1 MEVLGAGMRRR
12 KFIGLVGAASIVWPT
27 RGFLGAEANTSAAAP
42 TGSPQLP
49 TLFNGYATRPPWNVA
64 GVDYPVGPSS
74 SITLKDPQVVAAP
87 TGWSFDRTKLTA
99 TQTRDGA
106 VLDGWDFRAGW
117 QVVSTNAESPVI
129 TNNWFK
135 MVNGV
140 FQNQNWGGQTI
151 MLMGHGNGYDASG
164 GVTIKNNIID
174 GQNLTKQGNGAVQ
187 IARSGDHI
195 IQYNYFLNSGTD
207 ILNAGNSIDAL
218 TTYDIR
224 FNVFH
229 NNGLSGAHP
238 DIIQTFCIGPNAL
251 LAFDGPLQPGNVVSG
266 TMTPGIGS
274 PWRGPVSWGPVTY
287 ADSDVVTRH
296 AIAQAINSA
305 WNARNPTDYWC
316 GTGAPKGTNA
326 IVVIDQ
332 YFFTLAASINGGTS
346 RPDITITHNV
356 EPNINMTV
364 DFNVFLEDLNY
375 VVGVSGTQGVDFAGN
390 THDSQ
395 NAGVLTYWSGRN
407 SFSNNTIIVKAS
419 ANLQLTHVMTY
430 ARPQLIGS
438 LYAQNNYADCT
449 GASKTHDP
457 NGNLISGGGSLL
469 GKNYNGPVYKS
480 GNVRL
485 TDGTMPSTSDWNRND
500 IR

>member
-1 MEVLGAGMRRR
+1 
-12 KFIGLVGAASIVWPT
+12 
-27 RGFLGAEANTSAAAP
+27 
-42 TGSPQLP
+42 
-49 TLFNGYATRPPWNVA
+49 
-64 GVDYPVGPSS
+64 
-74 SITLKDPQVVAAP
+74 
-87 TGWSFDRTKLTA
+87 
-99 TQTRDGA
+99 
-106 VLDGWDFRAGW
+106 
-117 QVVSTNAESPVI
+117 
-129 TNNWFK
+129 
-135 MVNGV
+135 
-140 FQNQNWGGQTI
+140 
-151 MLMGHGNGYDASG
+151 MLLGHGNGYDASG

-316 GTGAPKGTNA
+316 GIGAPRETNTV
-326 IVVIDQ
+326 VVIDQ
-332 YFFTLAASINGGTS
+332 YFFTLTVSIDGGAS
-346 RPDITITHNV
+346 RPSITIMHNV

-390 THDSQ
+390 THDSKDT
-395 NAGVLTYWSGRN
+395 GVLTYWSGRN

-449 GASKTHDP
+449 GTSKSHDR
-457 NGNLISGGGSLL
+457 NGNLLSGVGSSL
-469 GKNYNGPVYKS
+469 GKQYNGPVYKS

-485 TDGTMPSTSDWNRND
+485 TDGTMPSSSDWNRD
-500 IR
+500 DVG